1 MKIKIKYCCNYCDKQ
16 FDDEATCRA
25 HEILHIHGIEE
36 LKYYIQYVTDKDL
49 CSYCDN
55 AYYAYGSEFRCNH
68 NECNARNNYKDF
80 KGEKIYDF
88 KGNIC

>member
-1 MKIKIKYCCNYCDKQ
+1 MKIKYCCNYCDKQ
-16 FDDEATCRA
+16 FDDESTCRA
-25 HEILHIHGIEE
+25 HEILHLHGVEE
-36 LKYYIQYVTDKDL
+36 LKYYIQYATNKDL

-55 AYYAYGSEFRCNH
+55 AYYVYGSEFRCDH
-68 NECNARNNYKDF
+68 NECSARNNYKDF